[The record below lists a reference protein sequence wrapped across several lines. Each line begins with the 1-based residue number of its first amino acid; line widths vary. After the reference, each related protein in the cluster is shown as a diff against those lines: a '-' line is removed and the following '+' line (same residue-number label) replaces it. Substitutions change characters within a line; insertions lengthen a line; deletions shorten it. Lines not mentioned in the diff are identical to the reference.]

1 MPDSLSWSYFRHN
14 SVFKLSCS
22 DLRLIGFVFID
33 TTSVKGKYIMIDNKF
48 KMGLLA
54 LFIGAAISGCSLDGD
69 DGEQGPQ
76 GEQGEAGADG
86 ADGANGADGADAS
99 LGVTLEVVGRAV
111 VGGEGAAEIV
121 QYHSATQTIYATNGE
136 SDTVS
141 VIAIADLTG
150 DALDTPISADT
161 LTSTSITLP
170 TEANGV
176 DLDGLTSI
184 AVSDDLLAV
193 AIPADEKSDNGFV
206 LFYTGLNA
214 GTPTFLKAVEVG
226 NLPDNVAF
234 TPDGTKVLT
243 ANEGEPSDDY
253 TIDPEGSISVITVT
267 DGVPADTAT
276 TLTFEAF
283 NTEQDDLEAMG
294 MQFPNPSGRTIN
306 GVTISTTVAQDLEP
320 EYITATNDMAYVTLQ
335 ENNGLA
341 VVDLTAMT
349 VSLVGLGVKDWSAY
363 QIDAQENGEVSFGQ
377 YDGLYGVYMPDT
389 ITHTSWKDAIF
400 LLTANEGDAREYI
413 FDAEDE
419 ASCLAAGGQDFD
431 DGDCLAYTDEV
442 KVEDLTAETN
452 SPLAMLQ
459 ANGEIDDLRVTLG
472 MGDADGDGE
481 YDAAYTYGARSFTI
495 WDQNG
500 QVVFDSG
507 DDFERITA
515 SIHGAAF
522 NNGDDENEGDS
533 RSENKGPEPEAIT
546 TGMIGDRNYAF
557 IGTERMGGIFVY
569 DITNPYN
576 VTFSEYVIN
585 RDLTEG
591 LDVDDEIGDLAP
603 ESLVFVAADESPTGE
618 ALLIVGNEISGS
630 VTLWQVTAN

>member
-1 MPDSLSWSYFRHN
+1 MLE
-14 SVFKLSCS
+14 
-22 DLRLIGFVFID
+22 
-33 TTSVKGKYIMIDNKF
+33 NKF
-48 KMGLLA
+48 KVGLMA
-54 LFIGAAISGCSLDGD
+54 LLVTAALSGCSLDGD

-76 GEQGEAGADG
+76 GAQGEAGADG
-86 ADGANGADGADAS
+86 ADGTDGADGADAS
-99 LGVTLEVVGRAV
+99 LGVSLAVIGRSV

-121 QYHSATQTIYATNGE
+121 QYHKATQTIYATNGE

-150 DALDTPISADT
+150 EAVDSPVSADT
-161 LTSTSITLP
+161 LSSTSVTLP
-170 TEANGV
+170 TEVNGV
-176 DLDGLTSI
+176 ALDGLTSI
-184 AVSDDLLAV
+184 AVKDDLLAV
-193 AIPADEKSDNGFV
+193 AIPADEKSENGYV
-206 LFYTGLNA
+206 LFYTGLNDS
-214 GTPTFLKAVEVG
+214 TPAFLKAVEVG

-253 TIDPEGSISVITVT
+253 TVDPEGSVSVITIN
-267 DGVPADTAT
+267 DGVPADSAT
-276 TLTFEAF
+276 TLTFEGF
-283 NTEQDDLEAMG
+283 NTQQSQLEAMG

-306 GVTISTTVAQDLEP
+306 GVTINTTVAMDLEP
-320 EYITATNDMAYVTLQ
+320 EYITATNDTAYVTLQ

-341 VVDLTAMT
+341 VVDLTTMT
-349 VSLVGLGVKDWSAY
+349 ISLIGLGVKDWSGY
-363 QIDAQENGEVSFGQ
+363 QIDAQEDGEVSFGQ

-389 ITHTSWKDAIF
+389 ITHTTWKDATF

-413 FDAEDE
+413 FDADDE
-419 ASCLAAGGQDFD
+419 AACLAAGGEDFD

-442 KVEDLTAETN
+442 KVKDLNAESN

-481 YDAAYTYGARSFTI
+481 YDGAYTYGARSFTI

-500 QVVFDSG
+500 HVVFDSG

-515 SIHGAAF
+515 SVHGAAF

-546 TGMIGDRNYAF
+546 TGKVGDRNYAF

-591 LDVDDEIGDLAP
+591 LDVDDGIGDLAP
-603 ESLVFVAADESPTGE
+603 ESLVFVPADASPTGE
-618 ALLIVGNEISGS
+618 ALLVVGNEISGS